1 MKRILVC
8 LLLSLCV
15 LCSLCVTVSA
25 EGGAS
30 DEAVPA
36 ASETVRALAA
46 VDAPEE
52 EDLAAPETAAPAGTT
67 DKYGDM
73 GGAFSPAR
81 LALAGQMV
89 LVGMG
94 LIFLALA
101 VLWGVLV
108 IFRKV
113 MYDAPM
119 KKAAKENAK
128 KAADKPEPAVNPAP
142 VPAPAADDGAVVAAI
157 TAAIAA
163 AIASDE
169 ALSAEF
175 KGGFRVVSFKKK
187 NGGAAWNR

>member
-1 MKRILVC
+1 MIMKKTLVC
-8 LLLSLCV
+8 LLLALCV
-15 LCSLCVTVSA
+15 LCSLCVIVSA
-25 EGGAS
+25 EGEAP
-30 DEAVPA
+30 DEAVG
-36 ASETVRALAA
+36 SETVRALTA

-52 EDLAAPETAAPAGTT
+52 ADDLAAAETAGTPEE
-67 DKYGDM
+67 YADM